1 MEKAELYT
9 VLGGAF
15 TVIAALSSM
24 AYASVIDRIKRDED
38 QREKEMAS
46 VWSAIDEQREDT
58 KKILTGMVTKDD
70 LARST
75 DQLIKA
81 LAPGRRAS

>member
-24 AYASVIDRIKRDED
+24 AYASVIDRIKRNED
-38 QREKEMAS
+38 QREKEMTA
-46 VWSAIDEQREDT
+46 VWGAIDEQREDT